1 MKPSAS
7 SSIFGKPRYDDPS
20 RGSLLPITEIEIGI
34 NERDLAQ
41 DTEP

>member
-7 SSIFGKPRYDDPS
+7 SSIFRKPRYDDPS

>member
-7 SSIFGKPRYDDPS
+7 SSNFGKPRFDDHS
-20 RGSLLPITEIEIGI
+20 RGSLLPMAEIETGI